1 MQRCLGSISSI
12 SLSEVRWSCSAGVP
26 WSSQCGSSQAAS
38 RGRKFESFWERFCDI
53 QTRFWG
59 CVNFYESFREFFEM
73 MANPILREL
82 ENSQFW
88 GGREKL
94 VQNLVT
100 PTIFLILR
108 RPDLWSAFS
117 FLGLIL
123 RWNWSICSA
132 GENPLFSHSPLCF
145 RWSPDKFSGEQRS
158 QAFRLEKQKSGKHTE
173 WSDLLILGI
182 KKRDSPLAKKYVVI
196 DSLSIH

>member
-1 MQRCLGSISSI
+1 MRVCEILNWPFGTVKIPFLFSFWNRLKTPSQGQNDRSVFRTITSGKLRTFWERALEKKSVFWVISGSISSI
-12 SLSEVRWSCSAGVP
+12 SISEVRWSCNAGLP
-26 WSSQCGSSQAAS
+26 WSSQCGSYQAAS

-100 PTIFLILR
+100 PTIFFNYCKT
-108 RPDLWSAFS
+108 SS
-117 FLGLIL
+117 
-123 RWNWSICSA
+123 
-132 GENPLFSHSPLCF
+132 
-145 RWSPDKFSGEQRS
+145 
-158 QAFRLEKQKSGKHTE
+158 
-173 WSDLLILGI
+173 
-182 KKRDSPLAKKYVVI
+182 
-196 DSLSIH
+196 